1 MSRIE
6 CLVNALQ
13 LQVRDWMEMIG
24 CCLLYHGT
32 GWTGD
37 FKMILSL

>member
-13 LQVRDWMEMIG
+13 LQDRDWMEMIV
-24 CCLLYHGT
+24 LFTIRGT

-37 FKMILSL
+37 F